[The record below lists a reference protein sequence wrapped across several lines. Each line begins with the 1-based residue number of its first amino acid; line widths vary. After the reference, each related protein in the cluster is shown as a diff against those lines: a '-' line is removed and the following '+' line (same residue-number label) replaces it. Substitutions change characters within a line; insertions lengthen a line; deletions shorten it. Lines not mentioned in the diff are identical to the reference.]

1 MGIASFGLIINILM
15 MVFLEYMTHHSFPQV
30 RNLGSAALNAPMLNI
45 LNASY
50 IGDLGQCFIMVMLGL
65 GIFISIEL
73 SGMQGLYAFLTGVLM
88 NQMVMISIQFAGNT
102 ILGGLRIA
110 ELARIDYSMLQK
122 VRDPRSRSTLLVLTT
137 RFT

>member
-1 MGIASFGLIINILM
+1 

-50 IGDLGQCFIMVMLGL
+50 MGDMGQCFIMVMLGL

>member
-50 IGDLGQCFIMVMLGL
+50 MGDMGQCFIMVMLGL